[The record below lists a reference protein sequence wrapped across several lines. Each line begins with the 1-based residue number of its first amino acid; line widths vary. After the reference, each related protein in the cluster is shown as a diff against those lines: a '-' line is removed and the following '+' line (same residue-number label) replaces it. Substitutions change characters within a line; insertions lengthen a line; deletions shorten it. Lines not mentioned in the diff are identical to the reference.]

1 MIHVNAYSIVQLVVK
16 IKNIIMI
23 NVNVGLKSIARV
35 KKIIVRILALA
46 FAKTADIYKVL
57 LKLQ

>member
-23 NVNVGLKSIARV
+23 NVNVGLKSIVRV
-35 KKIIVRILALA
+35 KKIIVRILTLA

-57 LKLQ
+57 LKLH

>member
-1 MIHVNAYSIVQLVVK
+1 
-16 IKNIIMI
+16 MI
-23 NVNVGLKSIARV
+23 NVNVGLKSIVRV

>member
-23 NVNVGLKSIARV
+23 NVNVGLKSIVRV

>member
-23 NVNVGLKSIARV
+23 NVNVGLKSIVRV
-35 KKIIVRILALA
+35 KKIIVRVLALA